1 MYKIENKIIV
11 SNKYIFIR
19 VPYIHCFPGYMMNRH
34 ALDISVGIS
43 AGISLGFRGD
53 GDSCELFEHAPPLKS
68 STSLS
73 WILLKLLT
81 DCLNSS
87 FFFQYYYAPYEIQ
100 VKIFSFKCINSI
112 LKNSWTWLSDLLVHM
127 YIYTLNYIF
136 LTTVNFCTLIKCTSC
151 IYALLW
157 TTNYFLY
164 WNLTFWNRL
173 SFSL

>member
-43 AGISLGFRGD
+43 AGISLEFRGD
-53 GDSCELFEHAPPLKS
+53 GDSCELFEHAPLLKS

-112 LKNSWTWLSDLLVHM
+112 LKNSWTWLSDLPVHM
-127 YIYTLNYIF
+127 YIYIYTKLHISYNSKLLYFNKMYILYICLTLNHQ
-136 LTTVNFCTLIKCTSC
+136 L
-151 IYALLW
+151 
-157 TTNYFLY
+157 
-164 WNLTFWNRL
+164 
-173 SFSL
+173 FSLLEPYLLE